1 MMTNEEVTQQQI
13 NDLLD
18 DAAYLQDE
26 AEALKY
32 IIDAVPF
39 AQVPEEG
46 MSIIQKLK
54 LIDYAQ
60 VDYYRPVVEKSY
72 SSTRTVDLRKFDH
85 YRDTYEPSEDD
96 DIHKVLNKLIKHR
109 AGLLNLIK
117 KIPLID
123 WERELKSQSGTMISL
138 YRFLTQLITDEREQL
153 KEIADL
159 VLIYQNN
166 KQQNRMVDA
175 RISERNENGD

>member
-13 NDLLD
+13 DELFD

-39 AQVPEEG
+39 TQVPEQG
-46 MSIIQKLK
+46 MSIIQKLM

-60 VDYYRPVVEKSY
+60 VDYYRPIVEKSF
-72 SSTRTVDLRKFDH
+72 SSTRTVDIRKFD
-85 YRDTYEPSEDD
+85 YYKKTYEPSEEE

-109 AGLLNLIK
+109 AGLLNVIK

-123 WERELKSQSGTMISL
+123 WERELKADDGKIISL
-138 YRFLTQLITDEREQL
+138 FGFVNHLIKDEREQL

-166 KQQNRMVDA
+166 KQRNRLVDA
-175 RISERNENGD
+175 KISDRNSTGN

>member
-1 MMTNEEVTQQQI
+1 MMTNDEVTQQQI
-13 NDLLD
+13 DDLLD

-39 AQVPEEG
+39 TQVPEEG
-46 MSIIQKLK
+46 MSILQKLM

-60 VDYYRPVVEKSY
+60 VDYYRPIVEKSF
-72 SSTRTVDLRKFDH
+72 SSTRTVDLQKFEH
-85 YRDTYEPSEDD
+85 YKNTFEASDEE
-96 DIHKVLNKLIKHR
+96 DIHKVLDKLIKHR
-109 AGLLNLIK
+109 AGLLNVIK

-123 WERELKSQSGTMISL
+123 WERELKSNDNNPITL
-138 YRFLTQLITDEREQL
+138 YRFLNQLVKDEREQL

-159 VLIYQNN
+159 ILIYQNN
-166 KQQNRMVDA
+166 KQRNRVVDA
-175 RISERNENGD
+175 KISERNESGE

>member
-1 MMTNEEVTQQQI
+1 MTNEEVTQQQI
-13 NDLLD
+13 DELLD

-39 AQVPEEG
+39 SQVPEEG
-46 MSIIQKLK
+46 MSILQKLM

-60 VDYYRPVVEKSY
+60 IDYYRPIVEKSF

-85 YRDTYEPSEDD
+85 YKDTYEPSDEE

-109 AGLLNLIK
+109 AGLLNVIK

-123 WERELKSQSGTMISL
+123 WEREIKVDSDKMISL
-138 YRFLTQLITDEREQL
+138 YLFINQLIKDEREQL

-166 KQQNRMVDA
+166 KQQNRLVNA
-175 RISERNENGD
+175 KISERNETGD

>member
-1 MMTNEEVTQQQI
+1 MMSNDEVTQQQI
-13 NDLLD
+13 DELLD

-39 AQVPEEG
+39 TQVPEEG
-46 MSIIQKLK
+46 MSILQKLM

-60 VDYYRPVVEKSY
+60 VDFYRPIVEKSF

-85 YRDTYEPSEDD
+85 YKDTYEPSDEE

-109 AGLLNLIK
+109 AGLLNVIK

-123 WERELKSQSGTMISL
+123 WERKLKSNDNNTISL
-138 YRFLTQLITDEREQL
+138 YQFLNQLIKDEREQL

-166 KQQNRMVDA
+166 KQRNKMVDSK
-175 RISERNENGD
+175 ISERNKSGD